1 MAIKFVGFAKSFPT
15 EGCNFATALRRW
27 AAPQQSPNKF
37 GSAFGLHH
45 RCIRKTKHKK
55 GTGNGNEKKIKE
67 L

>member
-1 MAIKFVGFAKSFPT
+1 MDKWPDV
-15 EGCNFATALRRW
+15 EGCNFAAALRRW

-55 GTGNGNEKKIKE
+55 EQETVTKKNLRGCNIRVG
-67 L
+67 

>member
-15 EGCNFATALRRW
+15 EGCTFATALRRW

-55 GTGNGNEKKIKE
+55 EQETVTKKNF
-67 L
+67 

>member
-1 MAIKFVGFAKSFPT
+1 MDKWPDV

-45 RCIRKTKHKK
+45 RCINKTKHKN
-55 GTGNGNEKKIKE
+55 TTWET
-67 L
+67 